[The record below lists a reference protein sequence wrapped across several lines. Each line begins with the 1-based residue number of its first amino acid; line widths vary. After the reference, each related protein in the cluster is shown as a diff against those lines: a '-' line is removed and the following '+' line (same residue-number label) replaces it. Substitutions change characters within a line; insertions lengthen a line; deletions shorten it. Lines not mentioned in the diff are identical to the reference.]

1 MKVLYKINKIKY
13 ILFFF
18 LLLSPFLIS
27 AQKIEYIPLVTL
39 PGVSEQKRPVD
50 MDKFLPGMFNLL
62 IGIAAAL
69 AFLMLVW
76 EGFIYVFEDS
86 ISEKAK
92 IKEKLKQTI
101 YGLGF
106 VLISYAIVYEI
117 NPGSLSLKLEI
128 QKPSVDLARAVV
140 YQGFGIDQ
148 AFLEGDETKTRYVL
162 EGAGIKI
169 NNNGKTCA
177 PGETSGC
184 TNVGGLTANTIYGL
198 IDLKTQCGTGC
209 FIEVTGGTE
218 DGHQTHGVGRSQVD
232 LNPSSSLN
240 AYLKTVKPSL
250 DTNKLKNNDTV
261 TVKLNDRNV
270 TFTYEEIGANGRA
283 SGNHWHVSF

>member
-18 LLLSPFLIS
+18 LLFTPFLVS

-140 YQGFGIDQ
+140 YQGFGSSDV
-148 AFLEGDETKTRYVL
+148 FLDGDEEKTRNVL

-177 PGETSGC
+177 PGEKSGC
-184 TNVGGLTANTIYGL
+184 TNVGGLSTDAVYGVIEL
-198 IDLKTQCGTGC
+198 QKECGTGC
-209 FIEVTGGTE
+209 YIQITGGTE
-218 DGHQTHGVGRSQVD
+218 DGHTTHGVGRSQVD

-240 AYLKTVKPSL
+240 AYLKTIKPSL
-250 DTNKLKNNDTV
+250 DTNKLKNKDTV
-261 TVKLNDRNV
+261 IVKLNGRNV